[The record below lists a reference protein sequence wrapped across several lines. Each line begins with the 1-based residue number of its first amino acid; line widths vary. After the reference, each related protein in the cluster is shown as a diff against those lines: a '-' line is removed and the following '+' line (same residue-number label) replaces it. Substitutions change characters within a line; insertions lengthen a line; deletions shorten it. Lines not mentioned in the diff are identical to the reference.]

1 VRAKI
6 LKGVLLSCR
15 MAALTEE
22 ERDSSQALPRDDE
35 DEEALYGEEEDTW
48 KKAVPEDEE
57 EPSMKRPPEE
67 DEPEPSISI
76 PPPMKRPLPE
86 ADDFEDE
93 EEEARSGATRAITGP
108 FSSGKP
114 PRSGKRSPVKRSQS
128 FLGKKSPVGAAPS
141 KERRGPAGGISPVGA
156 GGGKGV
162 FKAGKSRL
170 GLERFQ
176 EKEPVSEPE
185 EGEIKSE
192 DSVEEGEVRGRPLK
206 VVRLSVDD
214 SKPSNWVPE
223 RSFGGKGLMMQK
235 AEDAFAPRGVDLEE
249 GEIEEGEIP
258 AEEGGGELRE
268 ERVRAPDADELRR
281 KKKKRKRGTEEGGHS
296 RHGDVE
302 RSEGPPP
309 KKILLKLPGKAPGKA
324 TGQKANGKSVKRS
337 RVSDYTDILGLKPKS
352 EPKALTAD
360 QKPRVE
366 LPSAAYT
373 KTDEKDPI
381 DRVKFADPQIRA
393 EPAHVPKAMAE
404 DVRKKCKVVLEK
416 LRTAKDKE
424 GRDVAAALLQLPS
437 EKEAPDY
444 YRVVRTPVD
453 LGAIEARLAG
463 RSYPGAAEFARDVD
477 LMLGNAQLY
486 YKKGSQVY
494 SDARKLQ
501 KLFFQR
507 MQLNFPEVNL
517 EAARGVNKR
526 EEGVAA
532 LVGAS
537 ERPGVGPIPT
547 ERKPVV
553 PSSMKVTMPGPKPDA
568 GQAKGFRTSYAGSFN
583 QAGQPVQGG
592 IGKVRIRVRAGGLA
606 SKSAPRV
613 EILPAEQPKPGEIV
627 SGAPKAQESA
637 RAPQGA
643 GVSERSERPRA
654 EEGRAVHPAEL
665 VVIKKKRRSKEDGGG
680 ATPRQGS
687 RREESFPTGGRVE
700 SLLPSESLLGFR
712 PPKKMRSERRPAH

>member
-1 VRAKI
+1 VRAEI
-6 LKGVLLSCR
+6 LKEVLLSCR

-22 ERDSSQALPRDDE
+22 ERDSSQALPGDDE

-93 EEEARSGATRAITGP
+93 EEEARSGATRVITGP

-114 PRSGKRSPVKRSQS
+114 PRSGKRSPVKRSRS
-128 FLGKKSPVGAAPS
+128 FLGKKSPVGAVPS
-141 KERRGPAGGISPVGA
+141 EERRGPAGGVSPVGA

-192 DSVEEGEVRGRPLK
+192 DSVEEGEVRGRPSK
-206 VVRLSVDD
+206 VVRLSLDD
-214 SKPSNWVPE
+214 SKPSDWVPE

-235 AEDAFAPRGVDLEE
+235 EAGRAEGPFAPRGADLEE

-258 AEEGGGELRE
+258 AEEGGGEMRE

-281 KKKKRKRGTEEGGHS
+281 KKKKRKRGTDEGGHS
-296 RHGDVE
+296 RHGDAE
-302 RSEGPPP
+302 RSEGAPP

-360 QKPRVE
+360 QK
-366 LPSAAYT
+366 LPSAAPG
-373 KTDEKDPI
+373 KTDEKDLPL
-381 DRVKFADPQIRA
+381 DRVRFADPQIRA
-393 EPAHVPKAMAE
+393 EPVYAPKAMAE
-404 DVRKKCKVVLEK
+404 DARKKCKVVLEK

-453 LGAIEARLAG
+453 LGAIEVRLAG
-463 RSYPGAAEFARDVD
+463 GGYPGAAEFARDVD
-477 LMLGNAQLY
+477 LMLENAQLY

-507 MQLNFPEVNL
+507 MQLNFPEVDL

-553 PSSMKVTMPGPKPDA
+553 PSSLKVALPGPKPDA

-613 EILPAEQPKPGEIV
+613 EILPAEQPKPAENV
-627 SGAPKAQESA
+627 SGAPKALESA
-637 RAPQGA
+637 RAAQNA
-643 GVSERSERPRA
+643 GVSERPRP
-654 EEGRAVHPAEL
+654 EDGRAIHPAEL
-665 VVIKKKRRSKEDGGG
+665 VVIKKKRRSKEDWGGV
-680 ATPRQGS
+680 TPRQES